1 LTAVN
6 AVCEAAMMA
15 ESPAVAATTW
25 KKLPISRPATADNA
39 TLLPSET
46 LRLMMY
52 STAGPG
58 MTSNASDAMAKARIE
73 SMDGMPQR

>member
-1 LTAVN
+1 
-6 AVCEAAMMA
+6 MA

-25 KKLPISRPATADNA
+25 KKLPISRPATADSA

-58 MTSNASDAMAKARIE
+58 MTSKASDAMAKARIE

>member
-1 LTAVN
+1 
-6 AVCEAAMMA
+6 MA

-25 KKLPISRPATADNA
+25 KKLPISRPATADSA

-46 LRLMMY
+46 LRLMIY

-58 MTSNASDAMAKARIE
+58 MTSKASDAMAKARIE

>member
-1 LTAVN
+1 
-6 AVCEAAMMA
+6 MA

-25 KKLPISRPATADNA
+25 KKLPSSRPATADNA

-58 MTSNASDAMAKARIE
+58 MTSKASDAMAKARIE

>member
-1 LTAVN
+1 
-6 AVCEAAMMA
+6 MIA

-25 KKLPISRPATADNA
+25 KKLPISRPATADKA

-58 MTSNASDAMAKARIE
+58 MTSRASEAAAKARSE
-73 SMDGMPQR
+73 SIDGIPRR

>member
-1 LTAVN
+1 
-6 AVCEAAMMA
+6 MIA
-15 ESPAVAATTW
+15 ESPAVGAATW
-25 KKLPISRPATADNA
+25 KKLPISRPATADSA

-58 MTSNASDAMAKARIE
+58 MTSSASDAAAKARSE
-73 SMDGMPQR
+73 SRVGMPQR

>member
-1 LTAVN
+1 
-6 AVCEAAMMA
+6 MIA

-25 KKLPISRPATADNA
+25 KKLPISRPATAESA

-46 LRLMMY
+46 LRLMTY

-58 MTSNASDAMAKARIE
+58 ITSKASDAMAKARIE
-73 SMDGMPQR
+73 SMDGMP